1 MKQVHKINY
10 TYKHHTLIYQHLKI
24 NKSNF
29 FSNIISHFS
38 GEYIQHKR
46 EVWSDT
52 TETTLRDRT
61 TPPSTFNKHSLSVDL
76 FFSVKK
82 QTLLST

>member
-46 EVWSDT
+46 EV
-52 TETTLRDRT
+52 
-61 TPPSTFNKHSLSVDL
+61 
-76 FFSVKK
+76 
-82 QTLLST
+82 